1 MEGTVLRW
9 IMECLPAA
17 GQGPLRATYDDRT
30 ILLVAIW
37 AILHD
42 RSMAWA
48 CEARHW
54 PDQWR
59 PDPLPSPSTMSRR
72 WVRAYARHGLAIED
86 ALLKASGP
94 VTRDGVIDARPL
106 CVGGATKDPDAKAG
120 RAVGHFAKGYKLFSV
135 LDARGFI
142 RAWEVH
148 AMNRAEP
155 TVAANLYRRLPEGL
169 QRIVGD
175 GVYDSMRLHGVAT
188 EAGLRHYAPI
198 RQQRVGR
205 RQQPRRKQLLKLF
218 STDIGRAYLKSRDA
232 LERSFAH
239 MSNISCGL
247 KGLPNWVRRQG
258 RVERW
263 VWGKILIYHAYKL
276 ELAKHQHTNA

>member
-9 IMECLPAA
+9 IMRCLPVE
-17 GQGPLRATYDDRT
+17 GQGPARATYDDRT

-42 RSMAWA
+42 RSMKWA
-48 CEARHW
+48 CQTEHW
-54 PDQWR
+54 PDKWR
-59 PDPLPSPSTMSRR
+59 PLRLPSQSTMSRR
-72 WVRAYARHGLAIED
+72 FVCAYAKYGPAMEE
-86 ALLKASGP
+86 ALLKAVGAA
-94 VTRDGVIDARPL
+94 TRDGVIDARPL
-106 CVGGATKDPDAKAG
+106 CVGGATKDPDAKPG

-135 LDARGFI
+135 LDAAGFV

-155 TVAANLYRRLPEGL
+155 TVAASLYRRLPSPL
-169 QRIVGD
+169 QRVVGD
-175 GVYDSMRLHGVAT
+175 GVYDSMRLHTIAADV
-188 EAGLRHYAPI
+188 GLRHYAPI

-218 STDIGRAYLKSRDA
+218 STEVGRAYLKGRDA
-232 LERSFAH
+232 VERSFAH

-263 VWGKILIYHAYKL
+263 IWGKILIYHAYKL
-276 ELAKHQHTNA
+276 ELMKGQHTIA